1 MESSYSLSLC
11 SITFFNL
18 FSKSLRE
25 NMIIAPQ
32 PMHFTLMSAP
42 ILTISHCAYDV
53 VHVLG
58 TFDGIEFNYQI
69 MRLFDLIRIR
79 YYTKYF
85 I

>member
-1 MESSYSLSLC
+1 MYDIIC
-11 SITFFNL
+11 TDSI
-18 FSKSLRE
+18 
-25 NMIIAPQ
+25 
-32 PMHFTLMSAP
+32 
-42 ILTISHCAYDV
+42 CADDV